1 MPISRLASHV
11 TLSLL
16 LTMFGRVVAAE
27 DPVPLLQTQKPPA
40 PNMPRKLALLIGVGK
55 YYQLKP
61 GPGQKPWP
69 ELHVAQELA
78 TYRRVLI
85 QDYGFADTDVVVL
98 SDEQATRSSI
108 ERAFSEHL
116 IRQAKPGDIVL
127 FHFSGHGQ
135 HLPDLPP
142 RQDEPDGLDESLV
155 TYDALDQSV
164 KEGSTKNIRDDDL
177 GDWLEDLASRMR
189 PSPGVPVKGNITVT
203 LDACFSGSATRGVL
217 IPRGRSWDAVTN
229 GAVQIPQSTYSSERG
244 AGILA
249 SAAGIQRDVS
259 VVAAAR
265 ADQTAWERDGQGV
278 FTKHWVRLLSR
289 LDKSQLP
296 TYHSAIQSLALD
308 VRADGLE
315 QEPQAEG
322 DISKQIFSGLVVPEK
337 RSLRAVRGRDGSL
350 WLQSGEIQGVTRD
363 SLFELYS
370 IGASASQPRALL
382 GEAKVVEVFQ
392 FEARLL
398 PLFGNLPA
406 SLPGVA
412 AIEKQH
418 AYGMD
423 PLRIVLGGVSAGSP
437 VRHAL
442 QSDSVV
448 RIIGEQT
455 DCSPP
460 KLDHD
465 LMLCPDPNNT
475 AQPLQIWLPTGTKL
489 QSIPMDPASL
499 HEQLAAQWR
508 RHHFISLKNT
518 NSEARVVLELVP
530 LRASRT
536 AAGNLAGV
544 PTLLSHPSPAS
555 HVALRRDDAFGLRFR
570 NHSSRDLYLS
580 VIAISPDGDIDVL
593 FPRTAPGKNKIPA
606 GADLALPINH
616 DLFWVVGAPRD
627 RIVIKVIATE
637 AFVDLSPL
645 QTSTQQTRT
654 ASPANVSYSTYSPL
668 TQLLGSLGQGVRG
681 AASLPTSMLW
691 GTTDSSVTIE

>member
-11 TLSLL
+11 ILSLL

-27 DPVPLLQTQKPPA
+27 HPVPLLQTQKPPA
-40 PNMPRKLALLIGVGK
+40 PNMPRKLALLVGVGK

-69 ELHVAQELA
+69 ELHVAQELEA
-78 TYRRVLI
+78 YRRVLI

-98 SDEQATRSSI
+98 SDEQATRGSI
-108 ERAFSEHL
+108 ERVFSEHL

-164 KEGSTKNIRDDDL
+164 KEGSTNNIRDDDL
-177 GDWLEDLASRMR
+177 GDWLEELASRMR

-244 AGILA
+244 AGILT
-249 SAAGIQRDVS
+249 SAAGTQRDIS

-278 FTKHWVRLLSR
+278 FTKHWVQLLSR
-289 LDKSQLP
+289 LDKSQIP
-296 TYHSAIQSLALD
+296 TYHSATQSLAIDL
-308 VRADGLE
+308 RADGLE

-322 DISKQIFSGLVVPEK
+322 AISKQIFSGLVVSEN
-337 RSLRAVRGRDGSL
+337 RSLRALHRRDGNL
-350 WLQSGEIQGVTRD
+350 WLQSGEIQGVTKD

-370 IGASASQPRALL
+370 IGASAVQPRALL
-382 GEAKVVEVFQ
+382 GEAKVVEVFP
-392 FEARLL
+392 FEARLM

-418 AYGMD
+418 AYGLD
-423 PLRIVLGGVSAGSP
+423 PLRIVLGGVSADSP
-437 VRHAL
+437 VRQVL
-442 QSDSVV
+442 QRDSVV
-448 RIIGEQT
+448 RIIHEQP
-455 DCSPP
+455 DCAPA
-460 KLDHD
+460 KQDHD
-465 LMLCPDPNNT
+465 LMLCLDPNNT
-475 AQPLQIWLPTGTKL
+475 AQPLQLWLPTGTKL
-489 QSIPMDPASL
+489 QSMPMDPASL
-499 HEQLAAQWR
+499 HDRLTAQWR
-508 RHHFISLKNT
+508 RRHFSSLRNS
-518 NSEARVVLELVP
+518 NSEARVELELVP
-530 LRASRT
+530 ADAKRAVDGT
-536 AAGNLAGV
+536 LDGEPQLLAHL
-544 PTLLSHPSPAS
+544 TPAR
-555 HVALRRDDAFGLRFR
+555 HVALRRGQAFGLRFR
-570 NHSSRDLYLS
+570 NHSARDFYVCVL
-580 VIAISPDGDIDVL
+580 AISPDGDIDVL
-593 FPRTAPGKNKIPA
+593 FPRSAPGKNKITA
-606 GADLALPINH
+606 GADLALPINR
-616 DLFWVVGAPRD
+616 DLFWVVGAPSD

-637 AFVDLSPL
+637 SFVDLSPL
-645 QTSTQQTRT
+645 QTSNQQTRT
-654 ASPANVSYSTYSPL
+654 ASPVDVSYSTYSPL

-681 AASLPTSMLW
+681 AASVPTSMVW
-691 GTTDSSVTIE
+691 GTTDSSVRIE